1 MTLRLLVTRPGALL
15 RYHCE
20 GRRVRYVPP
29 LTLFLTL
36 NLVFFVVAASGGMRI
51 LAIPLDAHLQT
62 QSYSSLAR
70 KVVDDKV
77 QGVGISRDRFAD
89 RFDAKQG
96 SIAKGAVILMVP
108 ALALL
113 LWPLMPSEW
122 RQLSTANVLS
132 LHTFAFLLFFL
143 SVFGPLWR
151 GLLLVAGAVDL
162 APTAESQDDFL
173 WFFLA
178 AVVAGY
184 LTVSIKN
191 GLRLGWIRSFFVGAV
206 LTLSIGPF
214 LLLYR
219 LCVFLLA
226 AAAAS

>member
-1 MTLRLLVTRPGALL
+1 LRLLVTRPGALL
-15 RYHCE
+15 RYYCD

-36 NLVFFVVAASGGMRI
+36 NLVFFIVAASGGMRI
-51 LAIPLDAHLQT
+51 LAIPLEGHLDT
-62 QSYSSLAR
+62 QSYSPFAR
-70 KVVDDKV
+70 NVIEGKI
-77 QGVGISRDRFAD
+77 QGADMSRARFAD

-96 SIAKGAVILMVP
+96 PIAKGTVILMVP
-108 ALALL
+108 TLAFV
-113 LWPLMPSEW
+113 LWPMMPTA
-122 RQLSTANVLS
+122 RRKLSVANVFS
-132 LHTFAFLLFFL
+132 LHTFAFLLLFL

-151 GLLLVAGAVDL
+151 GFLWVAAANGL

-178 AVVAGY
+178 AVVSIY

-191 GLRLGWIRSFFVGAV
+191 GLMLGWTRSVFVGAV
-206 LTLSIGPF
+206 LTLSIGPM